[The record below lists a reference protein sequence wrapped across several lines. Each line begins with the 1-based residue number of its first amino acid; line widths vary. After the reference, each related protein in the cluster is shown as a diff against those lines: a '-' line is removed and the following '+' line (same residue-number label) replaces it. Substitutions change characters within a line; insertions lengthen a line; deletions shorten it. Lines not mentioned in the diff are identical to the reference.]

1 MKRIKICCFKMLI
14 KSRNL
19 IFKMLITFAILTFE
33 DEALVFLE
41 AVNVFIN
48 PINFHVWFSF
58 VLLNLLVK
66 NDQFFWSTWWLNLKA
81 TNQAVSFCTLKKQQ
95 MVMYYWILFNF
106 RLIDLNNLYSA
117 WLYRSIWVFDAAA
130 RVGWRYWSS
139 TLSFNPI
146 FRLVTAA
153 AASVFYCW

>member
-48 PINFHVWFSF
+48 PINFHVLIFVCSF
-58 VLLNLLVK
+58 KL
-66 NDQFFWSTWWLNLKA
+66 A
-81 TNQAVSFCTLKKQQ
+81 
-95 MVMYYWILFNF
+95 
-106 RLIDLNNLYSA
+106 
-117 WLYRSIWVFDAAA
+117 
-130 RVGWRYWSS
+130 G
-139 TLSFNPI
+139 
-146 FRLVTAA
+146 
-153 AASVFYCW
+153 